1 MKKLIVLISLICAGC
16 SSSYSTSTVSV
27 DPNGS
32 ECITPIPEVLIE
44 HGVDVTLTTEEKN
57 FGVKGK
63 YDPSVE
69 RVRQEDQ
76 TMDKFERL
84 TFNLCQNYIQGR
96 LSKDEYNEQYK
107 TLLDKFFPK
116 VDNSYQEKINKVRFE
131 KIKLEN
137 KVNLS
142 LGKFSVNKR
151 LDKDFKLTEE
161 YVHVALYIDKLK
173 IKIKSVDFYL
183 GDQKV
188 SINKIY
194 PFDGKSSLSLTAGHD
209 IDYPFMSV
217 NDIYSFVKSRDLK
230 FKEISSEPFIS
241 GTISIPSAL

>member
-84 TFNLCQNYIQGR
+84 TFNLCQ
-96 LSKDEYNEQYK
+96 
-107 TLLDKFFPK
+107 
-116 VDNSYQEKINKVRFE
+116 
-131 KIKLEN
+131 
-137 KVNLS
+137 
-142 LGKFSVNKR
+142 
-151 LDKDFKLTEE
+151 
-161 YVHVALYIDKLK
+161 
-173 IKIKSVDFYL
+173 
-183 GDQKV
+183 
-188 SINKIY
+188 
-194 PFDGKSSLSLTAGHD
+194 
-209 IDYPFMSV
+209 
-217 NDIYSFVKSRDLK
+217 
-230 FKEISSEPFIS
+230 
-241 GTISIPSAL
+241 